1 MTVCVLINGT
11 QVFSVC
17 CTHQVEVL
25 WHTIQP
31 FVCLF
36 DRSFSL
42 ELLVEIFYFAKRT
55 QNEVFLKFYEKSR
68 RMILLIF
75 CLRLR

>member
-1 MTVCVLINGT
+1 MTVRTHKWNT
-11 QVFSVC
+11 SFFSLLHPPSGGLMAYHP
-17 CTHQVEVL
+17 TL
-25 WHTIQP
+25 
-31 FVCLF
+31 CLF

-75 CLRLR
+75 CLRSR

>member
-1 MTVCVLINGT
+1 MEYHPTL
-11 QVFSVC
+11 
-17 CTHQVEVL
+17 
-25 WHTIQP
+25 
-31 FVCLF
+31 CLF

-68 RMILLIF
+68 RMILLLF